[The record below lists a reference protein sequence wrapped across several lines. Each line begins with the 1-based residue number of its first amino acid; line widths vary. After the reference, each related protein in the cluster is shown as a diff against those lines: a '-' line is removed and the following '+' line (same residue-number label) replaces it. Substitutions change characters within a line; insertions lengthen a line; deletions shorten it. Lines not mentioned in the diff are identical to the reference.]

1 MTYTTHPHSGNSHL
15 TGYNRYPEP
24 NRKPMEIPS
33 ILVMDEDKKT
43 LDFLAAFLVFK
54 GYRVVQ
60 ALDGPDALQKIEQ
73 ENLQMLVA
81 DTRMP
86 KESGL
91 EFVRKVKSLR
101 PELVIIAYSP
111 FVSNET
117 TADLLRAGAFFSL
130 EKPFN
135 IERLETLIKQGLEHQ
150 ALQIKTLRH
159 APKLKNRQRLNNI
172 IGESDKMLALFE
184 MVEKVAGTDSTV
196 LIQGESGTGKELVA
210 HAIHD
215 LSERSERNF
224 IAVNCAA
231 IPDDL
236 LESELFGHVKG
247 SFTGA
252 VVSRVGRFELA
263 DKGTLF
269 LDEIGDM
276 KANLQVK
283 LLRVL
288 QSREVEPVGGSK
300 PKKVDVRIIAAT
312 NQNLDQM
319 VSAKLFREDLFYR
332 LSVIP
337 IILPPLRERDAD
349 VVLLLNNFL
358 KKFNAA
364 NNRRIEG
371 FDSQVMDIL
380 THYSW
385 PGNVRELENL
395 VERLVIITGS
405 GTISYHDLP
414 EKYRGGRAAAR
425 VQPVP
430 LSKAGICL
438 HSVVEEFE
446 NGLILQALQKSG
458 GNKKEAAI
466 LLNLKRTTLIEKL
479 KKKNLAS
486 TGS

>member
-1 MTYTTHPHSGNSHL
+1 
-15 TGYNRYPEP
+15 
-24 NRKPMEIPS
+24 METPS

-43 LDFLAAFLVFK
+43 LDFLAAFLIFK
-54 GYRVVQ
+54 GYHVVQ
-60 ALDGPDALQKIEQ
+60 APDGPDALQKIEQ
-73 ENLQMLVA
+73 GDWQMLIA

-86 KESGL
+86 KASGV
-91 EFVRKVKSLR
+91 EFVKRVKSLR
-101 PELVIIAYSP
+101 PEIIIIAYSP

-117 TADLLRAGAFFSL
+117 TANLLRAGAFFFL

-135 IERLETLIKQGLEHQ
+135 LERLESLVKQGLEHQ
-150 ALQIKTLRH
+150 ALQLRTLRH
-159 APKLKNRQRLNNI
+159 PPKLKNREQLNNI
-172 IGESDKMLALFE
+172 IGDSEKMLTLFE

-196 LIQGESGTGKELVA
+196 LIQGESGTGKEMVA
-210 HAIHD
+210 RAIHD
-215 LSERSERNF
+215 LSQRSGRSF

-231 IPDDL
+231 IPDEL

-252 VVSRVGRFELA
+252 VVSRMGRFELA

-276 KANLQVK
+276 KPNLQVK

-288 QSREVEPVGGSK
+288 QTREVEPVGGSR

-319 VSAKLFREDLFYR
+319 VAGKLFREDLFYR

-337 IILPPLRERDAD
+337 ILLPPLRERDAD
-349 VVLLLNNFL
+349 IALLLNFFL

-364 NNRRIEG
+364 NNRNIEG
-371 FDSQVMDIL
+371 FDSQVMEIL
-380 THYSW
+380 TNYAW

-395 VERLVIITGS
+395 VERLVIVTGS
-405 GTISYHDLP
+405 GVVRYHDLP

-425 VQPVP
+425 VPPVL
-430 LSKAGICL
+430 LSKTGICL
-438 HSVVEEFE
+438 HSAVEEFE
-446 NGLILQALQKSG
+446 NDLILQALQKSG

-479 KKKNLAS
+479 KKKNLA
-486 TGS
+486 TNANHLAEKR

>member
-1 MTYTTHPHSGNSHL
+1 
-15 TGYNRYPEP
+15 
-24 NRKPMEIPS
+24 METPS

-43 LDFLAAFLVFK
+43 LDFLAAFLIFK
-54 GYRVVQ
+54 GYQVVQ
-60 ALDGPDALQKIEQ
+60 ALDGPDALEKVEQ
-73 ENLQMLVA
+73 GEFQMVVA

-86 KESGL
+86 KASGL
-91 EFVRKVKSLR
+91 EFVKKIKSLR
-101 PELVIIAYSP
+101 PEIIIIAYSP

-117 TADLLRAGAFFSL
+117 TADLLRAGAFFFL
-130 EKPFN
+130 EKPFVLDK
-135 IERLETLIKQGLEHQ
+135 LESLIKQGLEHQ
-150 ALQIKTLRH
+150 ALQIRTLRH
-159 APKLKNRQRLNNI
+159 APRLKNRERLNNI
-172 IGESDKMLALFE
+172 IGESEKMLALFE
-184 MVEKVAGTDSTV
+184 MVEKVAGSDSTV

-215 LSERSERNF
+215 LSDRTGKNF

-276 KANLQVK
+276 KPNLQVK

-319 VSAKLFREDLFYR
+319 VAEKQFREDLYYR

-337 IILPPLRERDAD
+337 ILLPPLRERDTDIA
-349 VVLLLNNFL
+349 LLLNSFL
-358 KKFNAA
+358 RKFNAA
-364 NNRRIEG
+364 NNRKIEG
-371 FDSQVMDIL
+371 FDNQVMEIL
-380 THYSW
+380 TSYPW

-395 VERLVIITGS
+395 VERLVIVTS
-405 GTISYHDLP
+405 GGMVSYHDLP

-425 VQPVP
+425 VQPVT
-430 LSKAGICL
+430 LTKSGICL
-438 HSVVEEFE
+438 HSAVEEFE
-446 NGLILQALQKSG
+446 NGLILQALKKSG
-458 GNKKEAAI
+458 GNKKEAAL

-486 TGS
+486 T